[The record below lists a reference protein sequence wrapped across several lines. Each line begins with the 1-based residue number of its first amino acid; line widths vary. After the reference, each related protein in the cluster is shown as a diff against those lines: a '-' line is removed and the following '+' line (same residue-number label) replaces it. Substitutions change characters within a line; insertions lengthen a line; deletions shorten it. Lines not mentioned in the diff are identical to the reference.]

1 MTASEKWIH
10 VWEQERENY
19 PVPLLHI
26 KNIWRKKHYPVEMID
41 KISSML
47 LKQICRTK
55 PKCNLVNPFF
65 PGPRQFA
72 SFFNYELSLVHCD
85 ICLYSD
91 WQLRFHWFWFYSTE
105 SNSLYHSFILF
116 SGSLQSL
123 FLGNK
128 FTKGKPDKV
137 RCSSNSNT
145 FISVWLSHFQSFV
158 LLLMTTKD
166 CALWTLALL
175 DSFYTQQPAV
185 QIAQG
190 IARFMPLRITFEWNN
205 SPFSSR

>member
-1 MTASEKWIH
+1 MQNQTQMQLGQS
-10 VWEQERENY
+10 
-19 PVPLLHI
+19 L
-26 KNIWRKKHYPVEMID
+26 
-41 KISSML
+41 
-47 LKQICRTK
+47 
-55 PKCNLVNPFF
+55 F
-65 PGPRQFA
+65 PRPQA
-72 SFFNYELSLVHCD
+72 VCQFFNYELSLVHCE

-91 WQLRFHWFWFYSTE
+91 WQLQFHWFWFYSTE
-105 SNSLYHSFILF
+105 SNSLYYSFILF

-175 DSFYTQQPAV
+175 DSFCAQQPAV

-190 IARFMPLRITFEWNN
+190 IARFMLLRITFE
-205 SPFSSR
+205 